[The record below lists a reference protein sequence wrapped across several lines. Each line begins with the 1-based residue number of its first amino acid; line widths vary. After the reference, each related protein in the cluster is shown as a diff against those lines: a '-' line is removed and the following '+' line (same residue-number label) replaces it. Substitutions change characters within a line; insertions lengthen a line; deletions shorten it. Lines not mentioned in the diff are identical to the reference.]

1 MADRTLLDEDVHAG
15 FAWIAARLTTV
26 RPDDEM
32 TPNARQML
40 AMRYAEDTHGHTG
53 AGGFLYGAL
62 LERLPAVDR
71 DLTRG
76 EYALI
81 VRRAEKVGA

>member
-1 MADRTLLDEDVHAG
+1 MADATRLDEDVHAG
-15 FAWIAARLTTV
+15 FTWIANRLTAV

-53 AGGFLYGAL
+53 AGGWLYGAL
-62 LERLPAVDR
+62 LDRLPVVDR
-71 DLTRG
+71 DMTRG

-81 VRRAEKVGA
+81 VRNPERANA

>member
-1 MADRTLLDEDVHAG
+1 MADATRLDEDVHAA
-15 FAWIAARLTTV
+15 FTWIADRLTTI

-40 AMRYAEDTHGHTG
+40 ALRYADDTHGHTG

-62 LERLPAVDR
+62 LDRLPVVDR